1 MKLKVITTQ
10 KIVEHEVDWIEL
22 NTPVGNMVIQQGHAP
37 MIIQLSQG
45 HELVY
50 QISGGATESILI
62 VQAVA
67 HVTRFEVQILIPMD
81 V

>member
-1 MKLKVITTQ
+1 MKLKIITTQ
-10 KIVEHEVDWIEL
+10 KIVEHEVDWVEL

-37 MIIQLSQG
+37 MIIQLSSG
-45 HELVY
+45 YELSY
-50 QISGGATESILI
+50 QISGAAVESILI

>member
-1 MKLKVITTQ
+1 MKLKIITTQ
-10 KIVEHEVDWIEL
+10 KIVEHEVDWVEL
-22 NTPVGNMVIQQGHAP
+22 NTPVGNMIIQHGHAP

-45 HELVY
+45 YELIY
-50 QISGGATESILI
+50 QITGGAIESILI

-67 HVTRFEVQILIPMD
+67 HVIRSEVQILIPMD

>member
-1 MKLKVITTQ
+1 MKLKIITTQ
-10 KIVEHEVDWIEL
+10 KIVEHEVDWVEL

-37 MIIQLSQG
+37 MIIQLSAG
-45 HELVY
+45 HELLY
-50 QISGGATESILI
+50 QVSGGASESLMI

-67 HVTRFEVQILIPMD
+67 HVNRFEVQILIPMD

>member
-10 KIVEHEVDWIEL
+10 KLIEHEVDWVEL
-22 NTPVGNMVIQQGHAP
+22 NTPVGNMVIQQGHTP
-37 MIIQLSQG
+37 MIIQLSPG

-67 HVTRFEVQILIPMD
+67 HVKRFEVQVLIPMD